1 MGNTGLH
8 NIFIPKRGYQ
18 GAPLDFIPKS
28 ITNKAMG
35 VYLCTLL
42 LCSAMYANYAM
53 LWYWWLFGLIE
64 VCGFFYYANVLSK
77 SWRFRSP
84 KLFVKKL
91 FWTSLSLR
99 LVWVILSYFLWYHW
113 TGTAFTI
120 HAGDE
125 LFYEEVAQY
134 AAGLIQEG
142 NRNIV
147 SAIQDYSGDIMYSDM
162 GYPVYLSII
171 YAISDG
177 SILFARVLKAILSA
191 WTVVLVYKLAVRNFG
206 ESVGRMAAILCM
218 LMPNLIYY
226 CGFQLKEIEMVF
238 LATLFVERTDYVIRR
253 GKVKL
258 LPMLYLMLIPGVLF
272 FVRTALAAVLV
283 MAFFVTLILS
293 TDRIMGWGRRIVL
306 IVIATVFAGT
316 IMLNN
321 TAIGI
326 EVKEM
331 WQTRGSTQEGNME
344 WRSTRVDRDGRT
356 QKFAKYAGAAVF
368 APMIFTIP
376 FPTMTETEGQENQRM
391 IHGGNFVKNISSYF
405 TILALFILLF
415 SGDWRKHVLPL
426 AVLCGYL
433 VVLVFSNFAHSER
446 FHLPTLPFAL
456 MFAVYGLSK
465 IKQKRWM
472 ERGYVFWCI
481 LMMVAAIAGNW
492 FKLAGRG
499 MV

>member
-28 ITNKAMG
+28 ITDKAMG
-35 VYLCTLL
+35 VYLCALL

-99 LVWVILSYFLWYHW
+99 LVWVILSYILWYHW
-113 TGTAFTI
+113 TGTAFTF

-125 LFYEEVAQY
+125 LLYDGAAQY
-134 AAGLIQEG
+134 AAGMIWEG
-142 NRNIV
+142 NWNII
-147 SAIQDYSGDIMYSDM
+147 SSIRDFDSELASSDI
-162 GYPVYLSII
+162 GYPVYLSIL
-171 YAISDG
+171 YAISDK
-177 SILFARVLKAILSA
+177 SVLFARVVKAIWSA
-191 WTVVLVYKLAVRNFG
+191 WTVVLVYKLAMRNFG

-218 LMPNLIYY
+218 LMPNLIFY
-226 CGFQLKEIEMVF
+226 CGLQLKEIEMVF
-238 LATLFVERTDYVIRR
+238 LATLFVERADYVIRR

-283 MAFFVTLILS
+283 LAFFVTLILS

-321 TAIGI
+321 TSIGN

-331 WQTRGSTQEGNME
+331 WQTRGSTQESNME
-344 WRSTRVDRDGRT
+344 WRSIRSGGNS
-356 QKFAKYAGAAVF
+356 FAKYAGAVVF

-376 FPTMTETEGQENQRM
+376 FPTMTETPNHENQRM
-391 IHGGNFVKNISSYF
+391 IHGGNFVKNITSYF

-433 VVLVFSNFAHSER
+433 VVLVFSNFAQSER

-481 LMMVAAIAGNW
+481 LMMVAAIAWNW

>member
-1 MGNTGLH
+1 MGNTRLH
-8 NIFIPKRGYQ
+8 NIFTKRGYQ
-18 GAPLDFIPKS
+18 GAPLDFVPKS

-35 VYLCTLL
+35 AYLCALL

-91 FWTSLSLR
+91 FWTSFALR
-99 LVWVILSYFLWYHW
+99 LAWVILSYFLWYHW
-113 TGTAFTI
+113 TGTAFTF
-120 HAGDE
+120 HAADE
-125 LFYEEVAQY
+125 IFYDDVAKY
-134 AAGLIQEG
+134 AAGLIRED
-142 NRNIV
+142 NWNIISV
-147 SAIQDYSGDIMYSDM
+147 ILDYVDDITYSDM
-162 GYPVYLSII
+162 GYPVYLSIL
-171 YAISDG
+171 YAISDD
-177 SILFARVLKAILSA
+177 SPLFARVVKAIWSA
-191 WTVVLVYKLAVRNFG
+191 WTVVLVYKLAMRNFG

-218 LMPNLIYY
+218 LMPNLIFY
-226 CGFQLKEIEMVF
+226 CGLQLKEIEMVF
-238 LATLFVERTDYVIRR
+238 LATLFVERADYVIRR

-306 IVIATVFAGT
+306 IVIATIFAGT

-321 TAIGI
+321 TGIGN
-326 EVKEM
+326 EVKAM
-331 WQTRGSTQEGNME
+331 WQKRGSTQEGNME
-344 WRSTRVDRDGRT
+344 WRSVRSGGNS
-356 QKFAKYAGAAVF
+356 FAKYAGAAVF

-376 FPTMTETEGQENQRM
+376 FPTMTETPNHENQRM
-391 IHGGNFVKNISSYF
+391 IHGGNFVKNITSYF

-433 VVLVFSNFAHSER
+433 VVLVFSNFAQSER

-481 LMMVAAIAGNW
+481 LMMVAAIAWNW